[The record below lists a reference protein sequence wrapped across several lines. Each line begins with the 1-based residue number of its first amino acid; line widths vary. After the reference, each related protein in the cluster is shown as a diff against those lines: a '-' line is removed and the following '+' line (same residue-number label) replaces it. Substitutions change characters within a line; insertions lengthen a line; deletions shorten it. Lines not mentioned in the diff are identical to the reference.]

1 MIKIPPKNLRLKL
14 AYDEPAPED
23 GRRALVDRLWPRG
36 LKKEAAALDLWA
48 KDLPPS
54 DELRKWFGHDRER
67 WVEFRR
73 RYTAERRVSMIA

>member
-48 KDLPPS
+48 KDLAGS
-54 DELRKWFGHDRER
+54 DESRKWFGHDRER
-67 WVEFRR
+67 WVEFN
-73 RYTAERRVSMIA
+73 AETRPSVV

>member
-73 RYTAERRVSMIA
+73 RHTAERRVSMIA